1 MDLLTGLN
9 PAQKEAVEHS
19 EGPILIMAGAGSGKT
34 KVLTCKIAQLLAKG
48 VAPYNILA
56 ITFTNKAAAE
66 MRERVDNLI
75 GSLAKEVWLS
85 TFHAF
90 CAKFLRREIEV
101 LECYKRNFTIYDSS
115 DSQTL
120 VKNCLKELNL
130 DEKQYAPNSLLSAI
144 SNAKNSL
151 QTPQDFKNN
160 ADNFY
165 AEKVAEV
172 YKLYQ
177 QKLIVNNSLDFD
189 DLLMVTVQLLQQ
201 NPEVLNKYQ
210 TRFKYILIDEYQD
223 TNKVQYLLFFTSV
236 LAES

>member
-9 PAQKEAVEHS
+9 PAQKEAVQYS

-34 KVLTCKIAQLLAKG
+34 KVLTCKIAQLLAQG

-75 GSLAKEVWLS
+75 GSVAKEVWLS

-90 CAKFLRREIEV
+90 CAKFLRREIEAIDG
-101 LECYKRNFTIYDSS
+101 YKRNFTIYDTS

-120 VKNCLKELNL
+120 IKNCLKELNL
-130 DEKQYAPNSLLSAI
+130 DEKQYAPNSLISVI

-151 QTPQDFKNN
+151 QTPLEFKNN
-160 ADNFY
+160 ADNFF

-177 QKLIVNNSLDFD
+177 QKLITNNSLDFD
-189 DLLMVTVQLLQQ
+189 DLLMVTVELLQK
-201 NPEVLNKYQ
+201 NPEILSKYQ
-210 TRFKYILIDEYQD
+210 NRFKYILIDEYQD
-223 TNKVQYLLFFTSV
+223 TNRVQYLLANL
-236 LAES
+236 LA